1 MKILVVSGFLGA
13 GKTTFIRTLAERTKK
28 DFAVMEN
35 EYGAVNVDGDLLEQ
49 TNDLNIWE
57 LDRGMY
63 LLFHAERLCH
73 VYPDHCKYSG
83 SGISDRRTDRCGD
96 AQ

>member
-49 TNDLNIWE
+49 TKDLNIWE
-57 LDRGMY
+57 LTEGCICCSMQN
-63 LLFHAERLCH
+63 ELCH
-73 VYPDHCKYSG
+73 VYPDHCQYSG

>member
-1 MKILVVSGFLGA
+1 MKILVVAGCLGA

-57 LDRGMY
+57 LTEGCICCSTT
-63 LLFHAERLCH
+63 LPRL
-73 VYPDHCKYSG
+73 S
-83 SGISDRRTDRCGD
+83 
-96 AQ
+96 

>member
-57 LDRGMY
+57 LTEGCICCSMQND
-63 LLFHAERLCH
+63 FATS
-73 VYPDHCKYSG
+73 PDHCKYSG

>member
-57 LDRGMY
+57 LTEGCICCSMQND
-63 LLFHAERLCH
+63 F
-73 VYPDHCKYSG
+73 PDHCKYSG